1 MTARTSADSA
11 KPGGM
16 HAIWREGRSG
26 RVISALVIS
35 TVVLFLASI
44 TALVVAMV
52 FGPPAVAGGPMLSM
66 PRLSPAIVNA
76 LEDFGVFFGGLA
88 TAAGIAAVGRGWRPP
103 TRLLLGV
110 GAAVA
115 ALFVFLPPIGSD
127 LDILNYAIYGRIAAI
142 GHNPYVMT
150 PIQLYRTGDPV
161 GLLTPVGYWWTW
173 PTVYGPVATA
183 MQWAAAELGGTS
195 MAWIV
200 FWIKLG
206 NGIAFV
212 ATGAGLVWLAGR
224 DRARQAR
231 ACLLW
236 AASPLMLFWLVG
248 SGHVDVMLALLLVL
262 ALIVIRS
269 SYGLSVVGGAVTGII
284 VGTAMAIKTPFALA
298 ALGLFWAVRKSPRT
312 IIAGV
317 SCAAAVFIACYL
329 VPGAWNSAVLARRLT
344 WNVRFL
350 HLPTFISSRPA
361 LFAVAAL
368 LAGLALVGLL
378 LWRMPPGNPE
388 LPAVRPAAALVL
400 AYLAAFPTPGP
411 WYYALI
417 FPLLAL
423 LPASRLDYLVIALC
437 LLLSEEAVTQ
447 RVHAV
452 YTLTR
457 ASTLLVLAMLVA
469 MSVWRAWG
477 AISPDG
483 AGAAM
488 PADDHHSGLKSVSP
502 RMPGKPRLE
511 PRAAATGNPR
521 DPDDVASS
529 T

>member
-11 KPGGM
+11 KPGGI
-16 HAIWREGRSG
+16 HAIWREGSSEG
-26 RVISALVIS
+26 VLSALVIS
-35 TVVLFLASI
+35 AVVLFLASI
-44 TALVVAMV
+44 TALSAAMV

-76 LEDFGVFFGGLA
+76 LEDSGVFFGGLA
-88 TAAGIAAVGRGWRPP
+88 TAAGIAAVGLGWRPP
-103 TRLLLGV
+103 TRLLFGA

-115 ALFVFLPPIGSD
+115 ALFVFLPPIGGD
-127 LDILNYAIYGRIAAI
+127 LDILNYAIYGRILAI

-150 PIQLYRTGDPV
+150 PAQLYKTGDPV

-183 MQWAAAELGGTS
+183 MQWAAAELGGAS

-206 NGIAFV
+206 NGIAYV
-212 ATGAGLVWLAGR
+212 ATGAGLVWLAGG

-248 SGHVDVMLALLLVL
+248 SGHVDVMLALLVVL

-269 SYGLSVVGGAVTGII
+269 SYGLSAIGGAVTGFI
-284 VGTAMAIKTPFALA
+284 VGTGMTIKTPFVLVAIGLA
-298 ALGLFWAVRKSPRT
+298 WAVRKSPRA
-312 IIAGV
+312 IVAGI

-329 VPGAWNSAVLARRLT
+329 LPGVRNSAVFIRRLT
-344 WNVRFL
+344 WNASFL
-350 HLPTFISSRPA
+350 HLPTFVSSRPT
-361 LFAVAAL
+361 LFAVTAL
-368 LAGLALVGLL
+368 IVGLALAGLL
-378 LWRMPPGNPE
+378 LWGMPPGNPE

-411 WYYALI
+411 WYYALL

-437 LLLSEEAVTQ
+437 LLLSEAAITQ

-452 YTLTR
+452 YTLTH
-457 ASTLLVLAMLVA
+457 AVMLLVLAMLVV
-469 MSVWRAWG
+469 MSVRRTWG
-477 AISPDG
+477 AITPDG
-483 AGAAM
+483 SVAAM
-488 PADDHHSGLKSVSP
+488 QPAN
-502 RMPGKPRLE
+502 
-511 PRAAATGNPR
+511 TIR
-521 DPDDVASS
+521 D
-529 T
+529 